1 MTSVKLMIGDSFAET
16 KRRALDAVARAKAGE
31 LVEPEDSIS
40 FESWKALASVMT
52 DKRYELLHELRRAPS
67 KDIAALA
74 RQLKRDYKR
83 VYLDVE
89 ALESAGLIERDKMG
103 LHTKYDTIRAELR
116 L

>member
-16 KRRALDAVARAKAGE
+16 KRRVLDAVARAKAGD
-31 LVEPEDSIS
+31 LVEPVDTIS

-83 VYLDVE
+83 VYLDDRFRRTAPIGGIPSGRE
-89 ALESAGLIERDKMG
+89 GAHIP
-103 LHTKYDTIRAELR
+103 IR
-116 L
+116 